1 MITLANKLCK
11 EKSIISATQSS
22 LSLLMETSTQLS
34 VFTALVAGISAYLRL
49 VYEAVN

>member
-1 MITLANKLCK
+1 MITLPNKLCK
-11 EKSIISATQSS
+11 EKRDISVAESS

-34 VFTALVAGISAYLRL
+34 VFTALVAAISAYLHV